1 MKIKVSV
8 PATSANIGS
17 GFDALGLAVTLY
29 NTVTFEESEVLDISS
44 ADGTRIPRGESNL
57 VYRSAKGLFEKVGKQ
72 IPPLKITQTNP
83 IPMARGLGSSSAC
96 IIAGLLGANR
106 MLGDVLNTQELL
118 TLATSIEGH
127 PDNVAPA
134 LLGGLTSSV
143 FEDGK
148 VYSVKRNVDE
158 TLCFAAIV
166 PDYKLLTEAARAAL
180 PKEVSHK
187 DAVYNLSRAAL
198 VPAAFCEGR
207 HDLLAIATEDKLHQP
222 YRMPLMPGSKE
233 VFDMARLCGAKAVYV
248 SGAGSTVMAVAE
260 KADAE
265 KFYTKLEKGLELLEG
280 LDGVRK
286 MSKSYGNYIG
296 INEPAADQFGKA
308 MSVSDDLMWRYYEL
322 ISSKSLDEIAA
333 LKKDVEEGRLHP
345 KKAKEALAYEIVAR
359 YHGEDQAQEALQG
372 FNSVFADGGIPDDAP
387 EFACEHGEAS
397 KPPVFLTD
405 SGLAASRGEA
415 KRLIKQGSLSLDG
428 ERCDDAETPLEPG
441 SYVVKL
447 GKKRFLRLTVR

>member
-8 PATSANIGS
+8 PATSANVGS

-29 NTVTFEESEVLDISS
+29 NTVTFEDSEVLEISAS
-44 ADGTRIPRGESNL
+44 DGTRIPRGESNL

-118 TLATSIEGH
+118 TLATAIEGH

-158 TLCFAAIV
+158 SLCFAAIV

-207 HDLLAIATEDKLHQP
+207 HDLLAIATEDKLHQQ
-222 YRMPLMPGSKE
+222 YRMPLMPGSRE

-260 KADAE
+260 KAEAE
-265 KFYTKLEKGLELLEG
+265 KFYSKLEKGLELLEG

-286 MSKSYGNYIG
+286 MSKSYGNYVG
-296 INEPAADQFGKA
+296 VDEAPEMMFGKM
-308 MSVSDDLMWRYYEL
+308 MSASDELMDRYYLVLLGE
-322 ISSKSLDEIAA
+322 KRDM
-333 LKKDVEEGRLHP
+333 GLHP
-345 KKAKEALAYEIVAR
+345 MEAKKLLAWKITAR
-359 YHGEDQAQEALQG
+359 YHDSAA
-372 FNSVFADGGIPDDAP
+372 ADAARSDW
-387 EFACEHGEAS
+387 ETRFS
-397 KPPVFLTD
+397 KRD
-405 SGLAASRGEA
+405 LAAADLPEVEIA
-415 KRLIKQGSLSLDG
+415 SLPADMNALALVSFLFENVFQVKKSNG
-428 ERCDDAETPLEPG
+428 VLRKEHFTPGAIQLNDVKMTDPSAVLELAPG
-441 SYVVKL
+441 SI
-447 GKKRFLRLTVR
+447 LRLSKKHAVRFK

>member
-1 MKIKVSV
+1 
-8 PATSANIGS
+8 
-17 GFDALGLAVTLY
+17 
-29 NTVTFEESEVLDISS
+29 
-44 ADGTRIPRGESNL
+44 
-57 VYRSAKGLFEKVGKQ
+57 
-72 IPPLKITQTNP
+72 
-83 IPMARGLGSSSAC
+83 
-96 IIAGLLGANR
+96 
-106 MLGDVLNTQELL
+106 ML
-118 TLATSIEGH
+118 S
-127 PDNVAPA
+127 
-134 LLGGLTSSV
+134 
-143 FEDGK
+143 
-148 VYSVKRNVDE
+148 VDE
-158 TLCFAAIV
+158 QMRIITSGAAQIV
-166 PDYKLLTEAARAAL
+166 PEA
-180 PKEVSHK
+180 
-187 DAVYNLSRAAL
+187 
-198 VPAAFCEGR
+198 
-207 HDLLAIATEDKLHQP
+207 DLRK
-222 YRMPLMPGSKE
+222 
-233 VFDMARLCGAKAVYV
+233 
-248 SGAGSTVMAVAE
+248 
-260 KADAE
+260 
-265 KFYTKLEKGLELLEG
+265 KLEKGEPLNIKLGVDPTSPAVPLRKMRQFQDLGHNVTLIIGNGTALIGDPSGKNSTRPQLSQEQIEANAETYVSQAMKILDPEKTTIVHNGDWILSMDLAGLLQVCSKFTVARILERDDFTKRYQSQTPIALHEFLYPVMQAFDSVQIKADVEMGGTDQLFNLLAGRELMEKMGMEPQIALTMPLLEG
-280 LDGVRK
+280 TDGVRK

>member
-29 NTVTFEESEVLDISS
+29 NTVTFEESDHLDISA
-44 ADGTRIPRGESNL
+44 ADGTRIPRGETNL
-57 VYRSAKGLFEKVGKQ
+57 VYRSATALFDKVG
-72 IPPLKITQTNP
+72 QTNA

-143 FEDGK
+143 FEDGV
-148 VYSVKRNVDE
+148 VYSVKRDVDE
-158 TLCFAAIV
+158 SLCFAAIV

-180 PKEVSHK
+180 PKEVTHK

-198 VPAAFCEGR
+198 IPAAFCEGR

-260 KADAE
+260 KANAE
-265 KFYTKLEKGLELLEG
+265 KFYSKLEKGLELLEG
-280 LDGVRK
+280 LDGC
-286 MSKSYGNYIG
+286 
-296 INEPAADQFGKA
+296 
-308 MSVSDDLMWRYYEL
+308 
-322 ISSKSLDEIAA
+322 
-333 LKKDVEEGRLHP
+333 
-345 KKAKEALAYEIVAR
+345 EAFTL
-359 YHGEDQAQEALQG
+359 
-372 FNSVFADGGIPDDAP
+372 
-387 EFACEHGEAS
+387 
-397 KPPVFLTD
+397 
-405 SGLAASRGEA
+405 
-415 KRLIKQGSLSLDG
+415 
-428 ERCDDAETPLEPG
+428 
-441 SYVVKL
+441 
-447 GKKRFLRLTVR
+447 LRLDADNTGATVE

>member
-158 TLCFAAIV
+158 NALLCCH
-166 PDYKLLTEAARAAL
+166 RA
-180 PKEVSHK
+180 
-187 DAVYNLSRAAL
+187 
-198 VPAAFCEGR
+198 
-207 HDLLAIATEDKLHQP
+207 
-222 YRMPLMPGSKE
+222 
-233 VFDMARLCGAKAVYV
+233 
-248 SGAGSTVMAVAE
+248 
-260 KADAE
+260 
-265 KFYTKLEKGLELLEG
+265 GLQ
-280 LDGVRK
+280 
-286 MSKSYGNYIG
+286 
-296 INEPAADQFGKA
+296 AAD
-308 MSVSDDLMWRYYEL
+308 R
-322 ISSKSLDEIAA
+322 
-333 LKKDVEEGRLHP
+333 
-345 KKAKEALAYEIVAR
+345 
-359 YHGEDQAQEALQG
+359 
-372 FNSVFADGGIPDDAP
+372 
-387 EFACEHGEAS
+387 
-397 KPPVFLTD
+397 
-405 SGLAASRGEA
+405 SGPRGTA
-415 KRLIKQGSLSLDG
+415 QGSVLTRMRCITCPARHWCRRPSVRDG
-428 ERCDDAETPLEPG
+428 TTCWPLPPRIRCTSP
-441 SYVVKL
+441 
-447 GKKRFLRLTVR
+447 TVCP